1 MTKKVLLIDKDE
13 IMTRILTRQFEAAG
27 YEVEVASGGTEGLSK
42 GKSLNPD
49 VIILDIMLPDTD
61 GISLIKNFKQDR
73 QTSSIPVVVL
83 TNLQVEERAEEA
95 RAAGSADYLVKVN
108 LTPEEIVERVERQF

>member
-1 MTKKVLLIDKDE
+1 MAKKVLLIDKDE
-13 IMTRILTRQFEAAG
+13 IMTRIMARQFEAAG
-27 YEVEVASGGTEGLSK
+27 YEVDVAANGSEGLSK

-49 VIILDIMLPDTD
+49 VIILDIMLPDGD
-61 GISLIKNFKQDR
+61 GISLLKELKGDE
-73 QTSSIPVVVL
+73 QTSSIPVIVL

-95 RAAGSADYLVKVN
+95 KKAGSADYLVKVN